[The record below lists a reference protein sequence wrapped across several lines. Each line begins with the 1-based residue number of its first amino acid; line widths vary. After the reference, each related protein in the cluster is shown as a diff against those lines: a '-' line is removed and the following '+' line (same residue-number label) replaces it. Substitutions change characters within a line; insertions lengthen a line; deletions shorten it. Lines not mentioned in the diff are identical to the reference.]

1 MLLLPLLLLFLF
13 GTLPALAQDGAR
25 LRRHHARAA
34 AVRLL
39 NVESGH
45 DGAAGQHAQGG
56 QSRSDVSSGDGDE
69 RFTTQPA
76 AGAAQR
82 RDHAFSGRGTYV
94 SRASCTSAP
103 HIL

>member
-1 MLLLPLLLLFLF
+1 MQLPSWQ
-13 GTLPALAQDGAR
+13 TADAR
-25 LRRHHARAA
+25 HQRS
-34 AVRLL
+34 
-39 NVESGH
+39 EP
-45 DGAAGQHAQGG
+45 QHAQGG